1 MALKWPW
8 VRPGF
13 KTDLAAVCAA
23 WALFCCFQARSAEK
37 WKMQYFYD
45 KEASNLAF
53 TDIKCPSA
61 RRCIAS
67 GILDE
72 GKSDKG
78 VVVVTADGGAT
89 WQLQDVKEHPV
100 SLFFLNENA
109 GWMVT
114 DRGIWSTDEAGRTWK
129 KIKDQKELIRV
140 WFLDQNRGFAIGAR
154 KTAMETADGGRT
166 WSPIQAAAKAPTA
179 PEGTVYHWISFENA
193 REGVI
198 IGSWMAAMNPDAL
211 PDWMVPER
219 ARYRHQSPTVTIL
232 LQTDD
237 GGKTW
242 SEMSRSLDAALTK
255 FLYAPTYA
263 LALFEYSNS
272 AAVPSELVK
281 MDLKTQK
288 NSTVYKN
295 PERAVR
301 DFAILSD
308 GEVMLAATERQGK
321 SNVLPIPGK
330 LKMMRSSS
338 AMKTWLDMDV
348 DYRAV
353 ATRVIMAAPDDKNV
367 WAVTDTGM
375 ILKLTE

>member
-1 MALKWPW
+1 
-8 VRPGF
+8 
-13 KTDLAAVCAA
+13 
-23 WALFCCFQARSAEK
+23 
-37 WKMQYFYD
+37 
-45 KEASNLAF
+45 
-53 TDIKCPSA
+53 
-61 RRCIAS
+61 
-67 GILDE
+67 
-72 GKSDKG
+72 
-78 VVVVTADGGAT
+78 VVLTADGGAT

-114 DRGIWSTDEAGRTWK
+114 DRGIWYTDEAGRTWK

-154 KTAMETADGGRT
+154 KTAMETSDGGRT

-179 PEGTVYHWISFENA
+179 PEGTVYHWISFENS

-198 IGSWMAAMNPDAL
+198 IGSWMAAGNPDAL

-219 ARYRHQSPTVTIL
+219 ARYRHQSPTVTIM
-232 LQTDD
+232 LQTED

-242 SEMSRSLDAALTK
+242 SEMSRSLEAALTK
-255 FLYAPTYA
+255 FLFAPTYA
-263 LALFEYSNS
+263 LALFEYSNN
-272 AAVPSELVK
+272 ADVPSELVK

-301 DFAILSD
+301 DFVVLSD

-375 ILKLTE
+375 ILKLTQ